1 MKNFVT
7 VIALMV
13 STTGIFVSLAR
24 EELRCRLGLSPETC
38 QSSVEKSKKSTK
50 DSSWTNPDFTKPLS
64 RFSTQKS
71 ESKEKNLLETQPE
84 KSNSPTIPSSDS
96 SSDLNKIPQEINGT
110 KTFKAGENNSDKLM
124 PSTENI
130 TSNQDNSSN
139 SATTEPVSPVHESN
153 QMTTDDSA
161 GIVNNSQNND
171 QNNTNLNQSIPV
183 IPPPQTSQP

>member
-7 VIALMV
+7 IIALMV

-24 EELRCRLGLSPETC
+24 EELRCRLGLSTETC
-38 QSSVEKSKKSTK
+38 QSSVERSKKSTK
-50 DSSWTNPDFTKPLS
+50 DSSWTNQNFTKPLS

-71 ESKEKNLLETQPE
+71 ESKEKNLLETQPK

-96 SSDLNKIPQEINGT
+96 SSDLNKIPQEVNGT
-110 KTFKAGENNSDKLM
+110 KMFKADENNSDKLT
-124 PSTENI
+124 PSTESL

-139 SATTEPVSPVHESN
+139 SATTEPVSPAHESN
-153 QMTTDDSA
+153 QMTTDDSS

-183 IPPPQTSQP
+183 IPLPQTSEP